1 MRLALATGLALSLA
15 LASAAVAQA
24 PAAAP
29 PDDAAEAPAG
39 AAKPRARKPATPRAA
54 QVVTVTNATA
64 NTATEVVITADEKTV
79 KVSKPLKPKAKTAV
93 KLPRIKG
100 CTVQVAAT
108 FEGEGRV
115 DAGEFDVCKDKQI
128 RFTE

>member
-1 MRLALATGLALSLA
+1 MRLALATA
-15 LASAAVAQA
+15 LAVSLSVATAALAQA

-29 PDDAAEAPAG
+29 PADAAAAPAE
-39 AAKPRARKPATPRAA
+39 AAKPRARKPSAPRAA
-54 QVVTVTNATA
+54 QIVTVTNATA

-79 KVSKPLKPKAKTAV
+79 KVAKPLKPKAKTAV

-115 DAGEFDVCKDKQI
+115 DAGEFDICKDKSI

>member
-1 MRLALATGLALSLA
+1 MRLAIVAGLAVSLSVATVA
-15 LASAAVAQA
+15 LAQA

-29 PDDAAEAPAG
+29 PADDAAAPAG
-39 AAKPRARKPATPRAA
+39 AAKPRPRKPSAPRAA

-64 NTATEVVITADEKTV
+64 NTATEVEITADEKTV
-79 KVSKPLKPKAKTAV
+79 KVTKPLKPKGKTTV

>member
-1 MRLALATGLALSLA
+1 MRLALATGLAVSLSVATAA
-15 LASAAVAQA
+15 LAQA
-24 PAAAP
+24 PAPPTDAAAAP
-29 PDDAAEAPAG
+29 AE
-39 AAKPRARKPATPRAA
+39 AAKPRARKPSAPRAA
-54 QVVTVTNATA
+54 QIVTVTNATP

-115 DAGEFDVCKDKQI
+115 DAGEFDICKDKSI